1 MQQITSKITGYKVKN
16 TLQPEISVPHT
27 IIDREETLSGKTYK
41 IKLDQ
46 HALYVT
52 INDIEL
58 NGALRPYELF
68 INTKDTQHFQWTLI
82 FSRLV
87 SAIFRHGGDY
97 EFIVEEMKAIQD
109 ANTGRFVKGKGFIPS
124 LVAEIGL
131 IVETHIENLKS
142 ENANVRP

>member
-1 MQQITSKITGYKVKN
+1 MNQINSKIIGYKVKS
-16 TLQPEISVPHT
+16 TLQPEIPIPYT

-41 IKLDQ
+41 IKLEP
-46 HALYVT
+46 HSLYVT

-58 NGALRPYELF
+58 NGVKRPYELF

-97 EFIVEEMKAIQD
+97 EFIVEEMKVIQD
-109 ANTGRFVKGKGFIPS
+109 ANTGRFVKGKGFVSS

-131 IVETHIENLKS
+131 IVEAHIENLKQS
-142 ENANVRP
+142 T